1 MSDTNNRLEASGASD
16 RDLQAVHGRLLDQQ
30 EEPKQG
36 YTLMPLFMLGFV
48 STMIFVVAIFF
59 IHNRAGLTE
68 GLGEATLIH
77 HTGFDPDKHA
87 VAEVVVEIDPIAQGE
102 RLYVQVCVAC
112 HQVNGMGLPP
122 AFPPLG
128 GVDYVTG
135 DEERLINILL
145 HGLEGPIEVNGAS
158 FTGLMPAF
166 NETGAYNWNDDQI
179 SYVLTYIRQAFGN
192 TAGPISPEQVA
203 EVRAATA
210 GRGKAL
216 TAADL

>member
-1 MSDTNNRLEASGASD
+1 MSDNHSNRIEASGASD
-16 RDLQAVHGRLLDQQ
+16 QDLQAVHGRLLDQP

-48 STMIFVVAIFF
+48 STMIFVVAIYF

-77 HTGFDPDKHA
+77 HPGYEPGTADPPPP
-87 VAEVVVEIDPIAQGE
+87 VEIDPIAQGE
-102 RLYVQVCVAC
+102 RLYTQVCVAC

-135 DEERLINILL
+135 DEDRLINILL
-145 HGLEGPIEVNGAS
+145 HGLEGPIEVNGAP

-166 NETGAYNWNDDQI
+166 NETGAYNWSDDQI

-192 TAGPISPEQVA
+192 EASAISPEQVA